1 MKEIN
6 TDKLSGLLSD
16 AFKCVE
22 ELKDIARG
30 ERGEKYRCNL
40 MLECCT
46 YWLAGYMLFR
56 LNDDDKIKVFY
67 ENDFLHSTNVLIY
80 RGMLTIEEMKKEGLE
95 TDIYDSLKEWV
106 TSYDGLD
113 IWLKKMT

>member
-1 MKEIN
+1 M
-6 TDKLSGLLSD
+6 
-16 AFKCVE
+16 
-22 ELKDIARG
+22 LK
-30 ERGEKYRCNL
+30 
-40 MLECCT
+40 CCT
-46 YWLAGYMLFR
+46 YWLEGYMLFL

-113 IWLKKMT
+113 IWIKKMT